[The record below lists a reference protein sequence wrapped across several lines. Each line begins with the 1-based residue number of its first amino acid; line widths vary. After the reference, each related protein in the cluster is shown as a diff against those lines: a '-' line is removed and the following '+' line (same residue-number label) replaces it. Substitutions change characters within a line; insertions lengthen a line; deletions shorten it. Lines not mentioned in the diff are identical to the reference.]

1 MAVTGE
7 NSLHFA
13 TVLDNS
19 GLKKGTLDGVAMI
32 QSMRSRIARI
42 NPFVGLAVAAS
53 AAFIAISRS
62 AYKLSKEFQHA
73 MKEVE
78 TISKAT
84 QENFKGISAEVFKLS
99 NISPDSPVK
108 LAKAYYQIVSAG
120 YDGAKGLKLL
130 EVAAKS
136 ATAGVTDTMTAAD
149 GITTVLNA
157 FKIGAE
163 DSERVADILFQ
174 TVKLGKTTF
183 GELASN
189 LSTVAPLAAANGI
202 SFEQVSAAV
211 ATLTKQGVPTAQA
224 MTQIRSAIIAT
235 NEVLED
241 GWSKSMSLQEAFQ
254 MIYNSANGNQSALRE
269 MLGRVEAVS
278 GVLGI
283 SGQNAK
289 MAAEDL
295 QSYTDA
301 TGAMKEANSRMLSS
315 NTNQW
320 ELFGNK
326 VKAKMHGIGEAILES
341 SSFIAEGLNN
351 MMTEAEDLTGQAVKA
366 AVEFDN
372 LRAELEDANTEF
384 ERKKEILSELKN
396 MYPDYLSSLDLSKIK
411 EGDWAGVLKEV
422 SYELDQINAKLRTK
436 IELSGYSQDLNDKEK
451 QLKETEFDIVA
462 NKKKFHSAFVKIQN
476 YAKANNIKLGLDI
489 TDLKEGNYTKVYQRL
504 KEIKEIRDVF
514 VQSTHDMAVAS
525 QALEQRSSGLNPF
538 SDSLF
543 DKIKKEKQEVK
554 KAKESL
560 AENANLLQD
569 EVGWGKSIDLTKD
582 LSSLDK
588 LKAKLSDAIKAGSK
602 LNEDEI
608 QSLNRKIAKREEIV
622 AQLQTISEIEK
633 TNASELTKYEKSKN
647 EEIQK
652 AAQAK
657 RASFKTVGFKSG
669 GDDESKTFK
678 DVLKEKQEAYEKYE
692 RLKASFGEEYAQSQ
706 YTQLLKEG
714 QDYREFL
721 LQKLEAFRGH
731 KEEEAAILEAAEK
744 SKFRGFKQEKTVS
757 AIEVPSSLPVQVVLT
772 PPDEK
777 NANEIEAR
785 IKALEAQFGKA
796 RNKSDQEIIAKK
808 INTEKER
815 LEAIRS
821 VLNQEKG
828 EYQNL
833 YNSINDLTLGQL
845 NTRKKALTSELAKI
859 KKDLA
864 KELSERKKNQTK
876 ISALKKKE
884 QQTQESLDATNQAT
898 GEKTQKII
906 GQISGG
912 LRDLGDIFSMFGD
925 EKTGKLM
932 NQLAGVGDGVG
943 KMLSGDI
950 FGGAM
955 TAVKSALSV
964 EVVSDTAKFEAAIEK
979 LEKAIENLDYV
990 ISKSI
995 GNDRI
1000 KSRLEGVNQVKD
1012 LEKAA
1017 NDAYKAEQAAR
1028 KEVKLLGIRIGKK
1041 GRGSGTDPAKLE
1053 EFKQKA
1059 EEARRK
1065 AEELKE
1071 EIKELWVGTSK
1082 EGIADSILDDLEK
1095 AKGKLTDFKEFS
1107 KETFDEIIQESIMKQ
1122 FKRNAIEKWVQ
1133 GFVDEFAKLSDNE
1146 GITEHERIEKGASFL
1161 GVQITEDKVVKTT
1174 TQGDGEYDLTE
1185 DEIKALRN
1193 RYAEGMGNI
1202 AKKYELMQEILNS
1215 VGAFDEAEK
1224 AKKGIEGE
1232 ISRKITEETGSLIAG
1247 IARAKLTAIKEGL
1260 SVARLQLGKLN
1271 EIAKNTSYN
1280 KHLEVIAS
1288 KIKKI
1293 ENHLS

>member
-1 MAVTGE
+1 MAVKGT

-32 QSMRSRIARI
+32 QSMRSQIARI

-53 AAFIAISRS
+53 TAFIAISRS

-130 EVAAKS
+130 EVASKS

-163 DSERVADILFQ
+163 DSEKVADILFQ

-189 LSTVAPLAAANGI
+189 LSTVAPLAAANEI
-202 SFEQVSAAV
+202 SFEQISAAV

-224 MTQIRSAIIAT
+224 MTQIRSAIIAA

-254 MIYNSANGNQSALRE
+254 MIYNSANGSQSALRE

-278 GVLGI
+278 GVLGV

-295 QSYTDA
+295 QSYADA
-301 TGAMKEANSRMLSS
+301 TGAMKEANSRMLTSD
-315 NTNQW
+315 TNQW

-341 SSFIAEGLNN
+341 SSFIAEGLNG

-384 ERKKEILSELKN
+384 ERKKEILAQLKSE
-396 MYPDYLSSLDLSKIK
+396 YPDYLSSLDLDKIK
-411 EGDWAGVLKEV
+411 EDNLTSTLRNVAV
-422 SYELDQINAKLRTK
+422 ELDKINGLMQERIRLA
-436 IELSGYSQDLNDKEK
+436 GYQEIFAEEEK
-451 QLKETEFDIVA
+451 V
-462 NKKKFHSAFVKIQN
+462 
-476 YAKANNIKLGLDI
+476 
-489 TDLKEGNYTKVYQRL
+489 
-504 KEIKEIRDVF
+504 
-514 VQSTHDMAVAS
+514 
-525 QALEQRSSGLNPF
+525 
-538 SDSLF
+538 
-543 DKIKKEKQEVK
+543 
-554 KAKESL
+554 
-560 AENANLLQD
+560 
-569 EVGWGKSIDLTKD
+569 
-582 LSSLDK
+582 
-588 LKAKLSDAIKAGSK
+588 AIKAQKEVIEQENIAKNAFLKIQQWAKKRKIPLEFNLLDFKEGEFFKIRNAISKQLAGKNTSEITAQLNALADAAGKLEKGELLGKSLYEQAAVANNAAASAKQSLEAAKLQGRNFEQWTKAVNSTRSIEELNSVTKAFSENAQLTKTENEK
-602 LNEDEI
+602 LNVQI
-608 QSLNRKIAKREEIV
+608 TKRKGIV
-622 AQLQTISEIEK
+622 AQLQAISKIEK
-633 TNASELTKYEKSKN
+633 TNASELAKYEKSKN
-647 EEIQK
+647 EEIQR

-657 RASFKTVGFKSG
+657 RVSFKTVGFKTDS
-669 GDDESKTFK
+669 DKTFK
-678 DVLKEKQEAYEKYE
+678 DSLREKQEEYEKYE
-692 RLKASFGEEYAQSQ
+692 RLKAHSGEEYAQSQ

-721 LQKLEAFRGH
+721 LQKLEAFKGH

-744 SKFRGFKQEKTVS
+744 SKFRGFKQEKKVS
-757 AIEVPSSLPVQVVLT
+757 AIEVPNSLPVQVELT
-772 PPDEK
+772 PPDEE
-777 NANEIEAR
+777 NVNEIEAR
-785 IKALEAQFGKA
+785 IRALEAQFKKA
-796 RNKSDQEIIAKK
+796 RNKSDKERIAKK
-808 INTEKER
+808 INTEKEK
-815 LEAIRS
+815 LNVILG

-828 EYQNL
+828 AYEDL

-845 NTRKKALTSELAKI
+845 RTRKRALAS
-859 KKDLA
+859 
-864 KELSERKKNQTK
+864 ELSEIRKKLAEEL
-876 ISALKKKE
+876 SREKKNASEIAKL
-884 QQTQESLDATNQAT
+884 QKQEERAEEDLQAT
-898 GEKTQKII
+898 TEASTSKAQGKVQQYSQAVKELGE
-906 GQISGG
+906 
-912 LRDLGDIFSMFGD
+912 LFEMFGD
-925 EKTGKLM
+925 EETGKILG
-932 NQLAGVGDGVG
+932 QLAGVGEGVAQMMTG
-943 KMLSGDI
+943 NPADIISGAI
-950 FGGAM
+950 KVA
-955 TAVKSALSV
+955 KSALTV

-990 ISKSI
+990 ISKSV

-1000 KSRLEGVNQVKD
+1000 KSRLDGINQVKD

-1028 KEVKLLGIRIGKK
+1028 KEVKLLGIRVGKK
-1041 GRGSGTDPAKLE
+1041 GKGSGTDPAKLE

-1065 AEELKE
+1065 VEKLKE

-1082 EGIADSILDDLEK
+1082 EGIVDNILDDLEK

-1107 KETFDEIIQESIMKQ
+1107 KKTFDEIVRESIMKQ

-1146 GITEHERIEKGASFL
+1146 GTTTKTRIEEGRTRF
-1161 GVQITEDKVVKTT
+1161 GVKTTEDKVIKTT
-1174 TQGDGEYDLTE
+1174 SIGDGEYDLTE
-1185 DEIKALRN
+1185 DEIKTLRN

-1202 AKKYELMQEILNS
+1202 AKKYELIQEMLRS

-1232 ISRKITEETGSLIAG
+1232 ISRKITEETGTLIAG
-1247 IARAKLTAIKEGL
+1247 IARAKLTAIKEGV

-1280 KHLEVIAS
+1280 KHLETIAS
-1288 KIKKI
+1288 KIKNI
-1293 ENHLS
+1293 EKHLS